1 MRIVVE
7 RRLWRVE
14 VHVDELRVFGPRVG
28 AGKLRAER
36 QAPGALHPQSGGQS
50 VSSFFL
56 FNTLTPVAF
65 IATALRPSRHG
76 VVWVESA
83 FRSTR
88 AMYFSE

>member
-1 MRIVVE
+1 M
-7 RRLWRVE
+7 
-14 VHVDELRVFGPRVG
+14 
-28 AGKLRAER
+28 
-36 QAPGALHPQSGGQS
+36 
-50 VSSFFL
+50 SSFFL